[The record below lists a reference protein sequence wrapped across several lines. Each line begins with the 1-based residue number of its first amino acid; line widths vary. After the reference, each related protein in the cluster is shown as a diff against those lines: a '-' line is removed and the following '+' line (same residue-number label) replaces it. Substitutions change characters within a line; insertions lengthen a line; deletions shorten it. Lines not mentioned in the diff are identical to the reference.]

1 MVVATPLALMAEGVG
16 SPGEESGWLGLLAF
30 AAAAARG
37 FAQRRRQMRMQCKGQ
52 RLREATAAMLALQ

>member
-1 MVVATPLALMAEGVG
+1 MVVATPLALMAEG
-16 SPGEESGWLGLLAF
+16 ESGWLGLLAF

>member
-16 SPGEESGWLGLLAF
+16 PGEESGWLGLLAF